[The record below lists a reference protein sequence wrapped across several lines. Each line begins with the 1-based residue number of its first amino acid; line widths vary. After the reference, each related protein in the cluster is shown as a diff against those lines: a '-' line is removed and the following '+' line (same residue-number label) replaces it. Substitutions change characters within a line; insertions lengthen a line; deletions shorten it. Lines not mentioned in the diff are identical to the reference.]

1 MKKNKIILGILAIVF
16 CVGFFSMFA
25 LTAFGTCAVSDGCV
39 TGCTPPDPDCA
50 CQDVAGSAGL
60 IPCGK
65 SVNDPNTT
73 LWNECDAC
81 TLCSLILMGQLII
94 EFLVKITAIFALISI
109 TFSGLL
115 YMFAAGSSGTIE
127 KAKSM
132 MKYTLLGFVL
142 VFIAWAIIDSI
153 LITMG
158 YIDPIGGEWYIVD
171 C

>member
-25 LTAFGTCAVSDGCV
+25 LTAFGSC
-39 TGCTPPDPDCA
+39 P
-50 CQDVAGSAGL
+50 DVAGSAGL

-65 SVNDPNTT
+65 SMNDLSTD
-73 LWNECDAC
+73 WDECAAC
-81 TLCSLILMGQLII
+81 TPCSLILMGQLII
-94 EFLVKITAIFALISI
+94 EFLVKIAAVFALISI

-115 YMFAAGSSGTIE
+115 YMFAAGSRGLIE

-142 VFIAWAIIDSI
+142 VFIAWAVVDSI

-158 YIDPIGGEWYIVD
+158 YIDPIGGEWYVVD